1 MAKGLSRRRQYKSLY
16 CIRVCEMLCKSVK
29 NTMLKYLLIAAG
41 PFTVMVKNRVKVHLE
56 V

>member
-1 MAKGLSRRRQYKSLY
+1 MEKGLSRRRQYKSLY
-16 CIRVCEMLCKSVK
+16 GIRVCEMLCKSVK

-41 PFTVMVKNRVKVHLE
+41 PFTVIVKNRMKVHLE